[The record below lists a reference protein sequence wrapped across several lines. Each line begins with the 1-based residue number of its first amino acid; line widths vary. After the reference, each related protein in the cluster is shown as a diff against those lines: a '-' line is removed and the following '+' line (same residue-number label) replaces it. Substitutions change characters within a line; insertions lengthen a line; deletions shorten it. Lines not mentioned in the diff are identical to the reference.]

1 VFNLK
6 AIIENQRIFFK
17 EGKTKEVN
25 FRIRQLEKLK
35 KSIIKYEDEIIDA
48 LKKDLNKSSFE
59 TYITEIGTIL
69 QEITYTIK
77 HIRKWVRPKRVRT
90 SIAQFI
96 STSKIYS
103 DPYGITL
110 IISPWNYPF
119 QLTMAPLIG
128 SIAGGN
134 CSVLKLSAYSVNA
147 SKIIDKIIGETFDE
161 KYIKVVQGGRE
172 VNKELLNQKFD
183 YIFFTGGVSMGKIV
197 MEAASKHLTPVTL
210 ELGGKSPCIIDETA
224 NIDLAAKRII
234 WGKILNSGQTCIAPD
249 YLLVH
254 KSVKNQLIDKI
265 KDYILEF
272 YGNIPINS
280 PDYPKIISLKHFN
293 RLLGL
298 IEAEDIIFG
307 GDSNEKTNQINPTI
321 LDNITW
327 ESKVM
332 EEEIFGPI
340 IPILEFEDFNNIID
354 EINKRPKPLALYLF
368 TTSKERENNALK
380 NIAFGG
386 GCIND
391 TIMHVAS
398 TNMPFGGVGNS
409 GMGGYHGKYTF
420 DSFTHRKSVLKK
432 SNLID
437 IPVRYPPFEG
447 KLNLIKKI
455 MK

>member
-1 VFNLK
+1 MK

>member
-1 VFNLK
+1 MQT
-6 AIIENQRIFFK
+6 IIENQRSFFK
-17 EGKTKEVN
+17 EGKTKEVD
-25 FRIRQLEKLK
+25 FRINQLEKLK
-35 KSIIKYEDEIIDA
+35 KSIIKYEGEIIDA

-59 TYITEIGTIL
+59 TYVTEIGTVI
-69 QEITYTIK
+69 QEINHTIK
-77 HIRKWVRPKRVRT
+77 HIRKWVRPKRVGT
-90 SIAQFI
+90 PIAQFI

-103 DPYGITL
+103 DPYGVAL

-134 CSVLKLSAYSVNA
+134 CAVLKLSPYSANT

-161 KYIKVVQGGRE
+161 NYIKVVQGGRE
-172 VNKELLNQKFD
+172 VNKELLNEKFD

-197 MEAASKHLTPVTL
+197 MKAASKYLTPVTL

-224 NIDLAAKRII
+224 NLDLAAKRII
-234 WGKILNSGQTCIAPD
+234 WGKLLNSGQTCIAPD

-254 KSVKNQLIDKI
+254 KSVKKQFIDKM
-265 KDYILEF
+265 KDYILKF

-280 PDYPKIISLKHFN
+280 PDYPKIINLKHFN

-298 IEAEDIIFG
+298 IREEDVIFG
-307 GDSNEKTNQINPTI
+307 GDYNEKTHQINPTI

-340 IPILEFEDFNNIID
+340 IPILEFEKFNNIID

-368 TTSKERENNALK
+368 TTSKEREKNVLK
-380 NIAFGG
+380 NISFGG

-391 TIMHVAS
+391 TIVHVAS

-409 GMGGYHGKYTF
+409 GMGGYHGKHTF
-420 DSFTHRKSVLKK
+420 DSFTHKKSVLKK
-432 SNLID
+432 SNLLD
-437 IPVRYPPFEG
+437 IPVRYAPFDG

>member
-1 VFNLK
+1 MQT
-6 AIIENQRIFFK
+6 IIENQRSFFK
-17 EGKTKEVN
+17 EGKTKEVD
-25 FRIRQLEKLK
+25 FRIDQLEKLK
-35 KSIIKYEDEIIDA
+35 KAIIKYEDEIIYA

-59 TYITEIGTIL
+59 TYITEIGTVI
-69 QEITYTIK
+69 QEINYTIK
-77 HIRKWVRPKRVRT
+77 HIRKWARPKRVRT

-119 QLTMAPLIG
+119 QLTFAPLIG

-134 CSVLKLSAYSVNA
+134 CTVLKLSPYSANT
-147 SKIIDKIIGETFDE
+147 SKIIDKIIGEIFDE

-172 VNKELLNQKFD
+172 VNKELLNEKFD

-234 WGKILNSGQTCIAPD
+234 WGKLLNSGQTCIAPD

-254 KSVKNQLIDKI
+254 KGVKKQLIDKM

-280 PDYPKIISLKHFN
+280 PDYPKIINLKHLN

-298 IEAEDIIFG
+298 IKGEDIIFG
-307 GDSNEKTNQINPTI
+307 GDFNEKTNQINPTI

-327 ESKVM
+327 KSKVM

-340 IPILEFEDFNNIID
+340 IPILEFEDFNNIIN
-354 EINKRPKPLALYLF
+354 EINNRPKPLALYLF
-368 TTSKERENNALK
+368 TTSKERENNVLK
-380 NIAFGG
+380 NISFGG

-409 GMGGYHGKYTF
+409 GIGGYHGKYTF
-420 DSFTHRKSVLKK
+420 DSFTHKKSILKK

-437 IPVRYPPFEG
+437 VPVRYAPFEG

>member
-1 VFNLK
+1 MQT
-6 AIIENQRIFFK
+6 IIENQRSFFK
-17 EGKTKEVN
+17 EGKTKEVD
-25 FRIRQLEKLK
+25 FRIDQLEKLK

-59 TYITEIGTIL
+59 TYITEIGTVI
-69 QEITYTIK
+69 QEINHTIK
-77 HIRKWVRPKRVRT
+77 HIRKWVKPKRVRT

-103 DPYGITL
+103 DPYGIAL

-134 CSVLKLSAYSVNA
+134 CAVLKLSPYSANT
-147 SKIIDKIIGETFDE
+147 SKIIGKIIGETFDE

-172 VNKELLNQKFD
+172 VNKELLNEKFD

-234 WGKILNSGQTCIAPD
+234 WGKLLNSGQTCIAPD

-254 KSVKNQLIDKI
+254 KSIKKQLIDKM
-265 KDYILEF
+265 KEYILEF

-298 IEAEDIIFG
+298 IKEEDIIFG
-307 GDSNEKTNQINPTI
+307 GDYNEKTNQINPTI

-332 EEEIFGPI
+332 EDEIFGPI
-340 IPILEFEDFNNIID
+340 IPILDFEDFNNIID
-354 EINKRPKPLALYLF
+354 EINNRPKPLALYLF
-368 TTSKERENNALK
+368 TTSKERENNVLK
-380 NIAFGG
+380 NISFGG

-420 DSFTHRKSVLKK
+420 DSFTHKKNVLKK

-437 IPVRYPPFEG
+437 VPVRYAPFEG

>member
-1 VFNLK
+1 MQT
-6 AIIENQRIFFK
+6 IIENQRSFFK
-17 EGKTKEVN
+17 EGKTKEVD
-25 FRIRQLEKLK
+25 FRINQLEKLK
-35 KSIIKYEDEIIDA
+35 KSIIKYEGEIIDA

-59 TYITEIGTIL
+59 TYVTEIGTVI
-69 QEITYTIK
+69 QEINHTIK
-77 HIRKWVRPKRVRT
+77 HIRKWVRPKRVGT
-90 SIAQFI
+90 PIAQFI

-103 DPYGITL
+103 DPYGVAL

-134 CSVLKLSAYSVNA
+134 CAVLKLSPYSANT

-161 KYIKVVQGGRE
+161 NYIKVVQGGRE
-172 VNKELLNQKFD
+172 VNKELLNEKFD

-197 MEAASKHLTPVTL
+197 MKAASKYLTPVTL

-224 NIDLAAKRII
+224 NLDLAAKRII
-234 WGKILNSGQTCIAPD
+234 WGKLLNSGQTCIAPD

-254 KSVKNQLIDKI
+254 KSVKKQFIDKM
-265 KDYILEF
+265 KDYILKF

-280 PDYPKIISLKHFN
+280 PDYPKIINLKHFN

-298 IEAEDIIFG
+298 IREEDIIFG
-307 GDSNEKTNQINPTI
+307 GDYNEKTHQINPTI

-340 IPILEFEDFNNIID
+340 IPILEFEKFNNIID

-368 TTSKERENNALK
+368 TTSKEREKNVLK
-380 NIAFGG
+380 NISFGG

-391 TIMHVAS
+391 TIVHVAS

-409 GMGGYHGKYTF
+409 GMGGYHGKHTF
-420 DSFTHRKSVLKK
+420 DSFTHKKSVLKK
-432 SNLID
+432 SNLLD
-437 IPVRYPPFEG
+437 IPVRYAPFDG

>member
-1 VFNLK
+1 MQT
-6 AIIENQRIFFK
+6 IIENQRSFFE
-17 EGKTKEVN
+17 EGKTKEVD
-25 FRIRQLEKLK
+25 FRINQLEKLK

-59 TYITEIGTIL
+59 TYVTEIGTVI
-69 QEITYTIK
+69 QEINHTIK
-77 HIRKWVRPKRVRT
+77 HIRKWVRPKRVGT
-90 SIAQFI
+90 PIAQFI

-103 DPYGITL
+103 DPYGVAL

-134 CSVLKLSAYSVNA
+134 CAVLKLSPYSANT

-161 KYIKVVQGGRE
+161 NYIKVVQGGRE
-172 VNKELLNQKFD
+172 VNKELLNEKFD

-197 MEAASKHLTPVTL
+197 MKAASKYLTPVTL

-224 NIDLAAKRII
+224 NLDLAAKRII
-234 WGKILNSGQTCIAPD
+234 WGKLLNSGQTCIAPD

-254 KSVKNQLIDKI
+254 KSVKKQLIDKM
-265 KDYILEF
+265 KDYILKF

-280 PDYPKIISLKHFN
+280 PDYPKIINLKHFN

-298 IEAEDIIFG
+298 IREEDVIFG
-307 GDSNEKTNQINPTI
+307 GDYNEKTHQINPTI

-340 IPILEFEDFNNIID
+340 IPILEFENFNNIID

-368 TTSKERENNALK
+368 TTSKEREKNVLK
-380 NIAFGG
+380 NISFGG

-391 TIMHVAS
+391 TIVHVAS

-409 GMGGYHGKYTF
+409 GMGGYHGKHTF
-420 DSFTHRKSVLKK
+420 DSFTHKKSVLKK
-432 SNLID
+432 SNLLD
-437 IPVRYPPFEG
+437 IPVRYAPFDG

>member
-1 VFNLK
+1 MQT
-6 AIIENQRIFFK
+6 IIENQRSFFK
-17 EGKTKEVN
+17 EGKTKEVD
-25 FRIRQLEKLK
+25 FRINQLEKLK
-35 KSIIKYEDEIIDA
+35 KSIIKYEGEIIDA

-59 TYITEIGTIL
+59 TYVTEIGTVI
-69 QEITYTIK
+69 QEINHTIK
-77 HIRKWVRPKRVRT
+77 HIRKWVRPKRVGT
-90 SIAQFI
+90 PIAQFI

-103 DPYGITL
+103 DPYGVAL

-134 CSVLKLSAYSVNA
+134 CAVLKLSPYSANT

-161 KYIKVVQGGRE
+161 NYIKVVQGGRE
-172 VNKELLNQKFD
+172 VNKELLNEKFD

-197 MEAASKHLTPVTL
+197 MKAASKYLTPVTL

-224 NIDLAAKRII
+224 NLDLAAKRII
-234 WGKILNSGQTCIAPD
+234 WGKLLNSGQTCIAPD

-254 KSVKNQLIDKI
+254 KSVKKQLIDKM
-265 KDYILEF
+265 KDYILKF

-280 PDYPKIISLKHFN
+280 PDYPKIINLKHFN

-298 IEAEDIIFG
+298 IREEDVIFG
-307 GDSNEKTNQINPTI
+307 GDYNEKTHQINPTI

-340 IPILEFEDFNNIID
+340 IPILEFEKFNNIID

-368 TTSKERENNALK
+368 TTSKEREKNVLK
-380 NIAFGG
+380 NISFGG

-391 TIMHVAS
+391 TIVHVAS

-409 GMGGYHGKYTF
+409 GMGGYHGKHTF
-420 DSFTHRKSVLKK
+420 DSFTHKKSVLKK
-432 SNLID
+432 SNLLD
-437 IPVRYPPFEG
+437 IPVRYAPFDG